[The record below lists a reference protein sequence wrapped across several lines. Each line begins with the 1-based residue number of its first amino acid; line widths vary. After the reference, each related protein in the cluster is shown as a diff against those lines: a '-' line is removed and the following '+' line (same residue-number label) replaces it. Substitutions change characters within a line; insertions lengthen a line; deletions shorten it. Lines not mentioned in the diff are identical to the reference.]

1 MIKLNTFDPELGE
14 NGGKR
19 CDKIRIMSKNKNWL
33 SLFITNYLGVLND
46 NFLKTLACFICI
58 VWVGKEY
65 ESMIVTLASAAL
77 VIPYLLFSPLAGRL
91 AKIYKKRKI
100 VVWAKFAE
108 LWIMV
113 VAGIGLLTTSTSV
126 VLIAILLMGLQ
137 SALFSPSKYGLIR
150 DIGGE
155 EGISF
160 GSGAMEMFAFV
171 GILSGT
177 LLAAFLSESVSI
189 LGLCGL
195 LFLVA
200 LLGWIGSLTIR
211 ARESEPLK
219 ESHETLNPVKFV
231 RDMYIR
237 AKDFKGLNL
246 IIIGLAVFWFIGSM
260 IQMTLIVYCRGELGM
275 SDSETGMV
283 MSLAAVGIGAGCY
296 LAGVFSHREVELGL
310 VPWGGIMTGI
320 AFAIIFLFN
329 LQGIA
334 FALLVFLAAFC
345 SGMYKVP
352 LDAWIQANVKGRELG
367 DMLAYSNL
375 ITFLFMLFASGC
387 FGTMEMLWDTKYI
400 FLFLAILTFF
410 MTFVLYKRVKEVRE
424 RFKSL
429 KIRK

>member
-1 MIKLNTFDPELGE
+1 
-14 NGGKR
+14 
-19 CDKIRIMSKNKNWL
+19 MSKNKNWL
-33 SLFITNYLGVLND
+33 PLFFTNYLGVLND

-58 VWVGKEY
+58 AWVGKEH
-65 ESMIVTLASAAL
+65 ESMVVTSASAAL

-91 AKIYKKRKI
+91 AKIYRKRKI

-108 LWIMV
+108 LWIMA
-113 VAGIGLLTTSTSV
+113 VASLGLLMTSTSV

-155 EGISF
+155 KGISF

-177 LLAAFLSESVSI
+177 LLAAFLSENVSI

-195 LFLVA
+195 LFVIA
-200 LLGWIGSLTIR
+200 FLGWGCSLTIR
-211 ARESEPLK
+211 VRESEPLK

-237 AKDFKGLNL
+237 ASDFKGLNL
-246 IIIGLAVFWFIGSM
+246 IVVGLAVFWFIGSM

-283 MSLAAVGIGAGCY
+283 MSLAAIGIGAGCY
-296 LAGVFSHREVELGL
+296 LAGVFSHGEVELGL
-310 VPWGGIMTGI
+310 VPWGGMMTGI
-320 AFAIIFLFN
+320 AFAIIFLFD

-334 FALLVFLAAFC
+334 FALLVFSAAFC

-375 ITFLFMLFASGC
+375 ITFLFMLVASGC

-400 FLFLAILTFF
+400 FLFLATLTFF
-410 MTFVLYKRVKEVRE
+410 MTYVLYKQVKEMRG
-424 RFKSL
+424 RFKNL

>member
-1 MIKLNTFDPELGE
+1 
-14 NGGKR
+14 
-19 CDKIRIMSKNKNWL
+19 MSKNKNWL

-58 VWVGKEY
+58 AWVGKEY